1 MANTLVHD
9 IELYPPETFKALLGH
24 EVNRSHR
31 YGDSLS
37 LIDLVVET
45 DPSSAQTQHSAEV
58 FTINA
63 LNLYLRNTDIP
74 SKTGNEFLILMPAT
88 GAQGART
95 ACERLEKLM
104 STEPQQ
110 YDRVSF
116 KLLVFIGLATLPYDR
131 SVSRD
136 ELIENAAQALRHAR
150 ANQLKS
156 VVSFS
161 EIQGT
166 SFE

>member
-9 IELYPPETFKALLGH
+9 IELYPPDTFKALLGH

-45 DPSSAQTQHSAEV
+45 DPSDTQAQHSAEV
-58 FTINA
+58 FTINT
-63 LNLYLRNTDIP
+63 LNLHLRNTDIP
-74 SKTGNEFLILMPAT
+74 SRTGNEFLILMPAT

-95 ACERLEKLM
+95 ACERLKKLM
-104 STEPQQ
+104 SIEHQA

-116 KLLVFIGLATLPYDR
+116 KLLVFIGFAALPYDR

-136 ELIENAAQALRHAR
+136 ELIKNAARALQHAKT
-150 ANQLKS
+150 NQFKN

-161 EIQGT
+161 EIKD
-166 SFE
+166 